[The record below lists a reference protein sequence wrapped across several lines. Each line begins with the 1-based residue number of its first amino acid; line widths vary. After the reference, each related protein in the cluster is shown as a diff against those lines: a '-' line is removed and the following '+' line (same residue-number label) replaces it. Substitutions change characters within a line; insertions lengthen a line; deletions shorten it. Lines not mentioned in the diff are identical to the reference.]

1 MNVGLTYLMDCFIK
15 QCPCLLCVYFY
26 SRSSSPGASFFL
38 SVSSRP
44 LLSLPVCLHW
54 LSLPVCLQW
63 LSLPVCLHWLSLTV
77 CLHWLS
83 LPVFLH
89 WLSLPV
95 CLHWLSLPVC
105 LHWLSLPVCFIGFL
119 FLCVFIGFLFL
130 CVFIGPSVA
139 IHRRFTRIEYRLL
152 KSFTSIG
159 LDRFIC
165 VHCLSSFLFLITGA
179 TNEFKL
185 LFLLYR
191 VILLSIQHLNLP
203 HEISTVDLPSSLL
216 FGLRQ

>member
-54 LSLPVCLQW
+54 LSLPVCL
-63 LSLPVCLHWLSLTV
+63 HWL
-77 CLHWLS
+77 C
-83 LPVFLH
+83 
-89 WLSLPV
+89 LPV

-105 LHWLSLPVCFIGFL
+105 LHFLSLPVCFIGFL

>member
-54 LSLPVCLQW
+54 LSLPVCL
-63 LSLPVCLHWLSLTV
+63 
-77 CLHWLS
+77 
-83 LPVFLH
+83 H

-95 CLHWLSLPVC
+95 CLHWFSL
-105 LHWLSLPVCFIGFL
+105 LVCFIGFL